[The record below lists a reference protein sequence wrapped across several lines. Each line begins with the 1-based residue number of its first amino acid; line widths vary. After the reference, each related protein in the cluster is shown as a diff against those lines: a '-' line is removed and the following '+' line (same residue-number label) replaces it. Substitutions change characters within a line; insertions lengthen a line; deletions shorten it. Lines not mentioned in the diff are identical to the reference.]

1 MQAMI
6 MAEIPSGLGASAA
19 QAGSTSRDVASSR
32 DADAANRTDAGN
44 RRTKAIEQA
53 GSAVDTEDG
62 DTQVFSES
70 EGTGSQ
76 GRALEGDETPDQPDD
91 QAPGEPPGL
100 TRDNDGHVHL
110 DLEA

>member
-1 MQAMI
+1 

-19 QAGSTSRDVASSR
+19 QAGFAARDVASSR
-32 DADAANRTDAGN
+32 DADAANRTDARD
-44 RRTKAIEQA
+44 RRTKAIDQA

-70 EGTGSQ
+70 EGSGGQ
-76 GRALEGDETPDQPDD
+76 GRALEGDQTSDEPDD
-91 QAPGEPPGL
+91 QDSGDAPGV
-100 TRDNDGHVHL
+100 TRDDQGHLHL

>member
-1 MQAMI
+1 

-19 QAGSTSRDVASSR
+19 QAGFTAKDIANAR
-32 DADAANRTDAGN
+32 DAQSAGRSDASN
-44 RRTKAIEQA
+44 RRTKAINQA

-70 EGTGSQ
+70 EGSGSQ
-76 GRALEGDETPDQPDD
+76 GRALEGDQTPEQPDD
-91 QAPGEPPGL
+91 EAPGTPPGV
-100 TRDNDGHVHL
+100 TRDDEGHLHL

>member
-1 MQAMI
+1 

-19 QAGSTSRDVASSR
+19 QAGLTARDVASSR

-70 EGTGSQ
+70 EGAGSQ
-76 GRALEGDETPDQPDD
+76 GRAPEDDQASDQPDD
-91 QAPGEPPGL
+91 QTPGDPPGV
-100 TRDNDGHVHL
+100 TRDDQGHLHL